1 MLNRRLRIGTFLGIR
16 LYIHWTFLLLV
27 VAVAFLSRE
36 GGAAGMA
43 YGVFKLLGMF
53 LCVTL
58 HEYGHAIAARRF
70 GVPTLDITLLPI
82 GGVARL
88 QRMPRIPWQEL
99 VVAVAGPA
107 VNVLIAT
114 VVGIGLLIYGGTR
127 LLWGGVPEIGPLAAI
142 ESALLQ
148 PSFLGFALTM
158 LVVNTVLVLFN
169 MIPAF
174 PMDGGRVLRSVLAML
189 TSYRRA
195 TVIASRIGV
204 VCAAAMGI
212 LALSVGAWIP
222 VFIAVFIAYVGLAEA
237 RQVEVME
244 SVKGL
249 RVRDVMIRQPPA
261 VPLDTPLWEIARLWQ
276 GMPVAGL
283 PVISAIDSSV
293 GMLWLKDIARSID
306 RRSDLMT
313 PAGQLADHGAM
324 TVSADDELESVML
337 EAPGDQRLFAVVDR
351 GGRLMGLLDFDSV
364 LSRGTLSRIVS
375 PESLEAPWPGVGK
388 SLSES
393 PR

>member
-1 MLNRRLRIGTFLGIR
+1 
-16 LYIHWTFLLLV
+16 
-27 VAVAFLSRE
+27 
-36 GGAAGMA
+36 
-43 YGVFKLLGMF
+43 
-53 LCVTL
+53 
-58 HEYGHAIAARRF
+58 
-70 GVPTLDITLLPI
+70 
-82 GGVARL
+82 
-88 QRMPRIPWQEL
+88 
-99 VVAVAGPA
+99 
-107 VNVLIAT
+107 
-114 VVGIGLLIYGGTR
+114 
-127 LLWGGVPEIGPLAAI
+127 
-142 ESALLQ
+142 
-148 PSFLGFALTM
+148 
-158 LVVNTVLVLFN
+158 
-169 MIPAF
+169 
-174 PMDGGRVLRSVLAML
+174 ML

-212 LALSVGAWIP
+212 LAFSVGAWIP

-261 VPLDTPLWEIARLWQ
+261 VPLDTPLWEVARLWQ
-276 GMPVAGL
+276 GLPISGL
-283 PVISAIDSSV
+283 PVVSAIDSSV

-306 RRSDLMT
+306 RRADLMT

-364 LSRGTLSRIVS
+364 LSRGKLSRIVS
-375 PESLEAPWPGVGK
+375 AETVE
-388 SLSES
+388 E
-393 PR
+393 PRLDVVS